1 MPTFVSC
8 NEMLVSLE
16 RTKYMFMSCHQM
28 ANKTFE
34 YVADLKYLGMTVAD
48 QN

>member
-1 MPTFVSC
+1 LDASSEIGLEV
-8 NEMLVSLE
+8 NAE